1 MRPSPKKSSKF
12 EPIHTV
18 YQPILHISTGKV
30 LGYEALT
37 RGRGR
42 WELPEDLFRRSYEEG
57 FMTALDLECMWRAL
71 RILPK
76 LGSRKLLFVN
86 AEPTTLC
93 HAFAKGREGDLL
105 LRKVSRYSRQIVFE
119 LTEGMKGRDFPL
131 LKRGVSFLKKKHFRF
146 AIDDVAGIGSK
157 LFRLLS
163 LRPNFLKVDISLVKG
178 LGENRLQQ
186 GLVSRLV
193 DLGTKYDCLVI
204 AEGVERK
211 GELAFVR
218 RMGIPYAQGFYF
230 AHPKPYLETP

>member
-1 MRPSPKKSSKF
+1 MKPYPKKSSKF

-18 YQPILHISTGKV
+18 YQPIIHISTEKV

-57 FMTALDLECMWRAL
+57 FMKALDLECMWRAFQ
-71 RILPK
+71 ILPR
-76 LGSRKLLFVN
+76 LGSKRFLFVN
-86 AEPTTLC
+86 AEPTTFC
-93 HAFAKGREGDLL
+93 HAFVKGGEGDLL
-105 LRKVSRYSRQIVFE
+105 LRKVARYAPQIVFE
-119 LTEGMKGRDFPL
+119 LTEGMKGRDLPL
-131 LKRGVSFLKKKHFRF
+131 LKKAVGLLKKRRFRF

-163 LRPNFLKVDISLVKG
+163 LKPDFLKIDISLVKG

-186 GLVSRLV
+186 GLVARLV
-193 DLGTKYDCLVI
+193 DLSTKYGCLVI

-211 GELAFVR
+211 TELEFVR
-218 RMGIPYAQGFYF
+218 RMGIPHAQGFYF
-230 AHPKPYLETP
+230 ARPKPWPA

>member
-1 MRPSPKKSSKF
+1 MKLRPRKRSKF

-18 YQPILHISTGKV
+18 YQPMVHISSGKIF
-30 LGYEALT
+30 GYEALT
-37 RGRGR
+37 RGRGD

-57 FMTALDLECMWRAL
+57 FMMALDLECMWRAF
-71 RILPK
+71 RVLPH
-76 LGSRKLLFVN
+76 LGPKKFLFVN

-93 HAFAKGREGDLL
+93 RAFAKGREGDLL

-131 LKRGVSFLKKKHFRF
+131 LKKAVSFLKKKHFRF

-157 LFRLLS
+157 LFRLLA
-163 LRPNFLKVDISLVKG
+163 LKPDFIKIDISLVKG

-193 DLGTKYDCLVI
+193 GLGNKYGSLLI

-211 GELAFVR
+211 NELNFVR
-218 RMGIPYAQGFYF
+218 RMGISYAQGFYF
-230 AHPKPYLETP
+230 SRPKPWPSA